1 MRTGRSCGRFRR
13 SEREVLR
20 EFHTPWK
27 RMCIVFP
34 TLSTESSVD
43 SVDGPVQDVETMFA
57 LALALTLAAPG
68 PRLDPQHLP
77 RLPATGFARQL
88 DHAVALE
95 TLAGRPLGRLA
106 GFTLAEPR
114 GTHGLLLAR
123 GRARYSLDL
132 FGRRIR
138 QVFPMGLPTPAGCRF
153 ADASTRTQLFLCGH
167 TMKTRTNGRTRIL
180 VKSPGRAGHWEW
192 AEFSRDGSRVLAE
205 WSAECEIP
213 VAYELAVASPR
224 LNPVGADTLAQAPE
238 AVPLGWLAGMPV
250 IHLRRAACGS
260 GAETPGIYLFR
271 GDRAAR
277 LLLRVPRFATYAM
290 WGG

>member
-1 MRTGRSCGRFRR
+1 MSKRVICRENVSDSGMRTGRSCGRFRR

-43 SVDGPVQDVETMFA
+43 CVDGPVQDVETMFA

-88 DHAVALE
+88 DHAVAPE
-95 TLAGRPLGRLA
+95 T
-106 GFTLAEPR
+106 
-114 GTHGLLLAR
+114 
-123 GRARYSLDL
+123 
-132 FGRRIR
+132 
-138 QVFPMGLPTPAGCRF
+138 
-153 ADASTRTQLFLCGH
+153 
-167 TMKTRTNGRTRIL
+167 
-180 VKSPGRAGHWEW
+180 
-192 AEFSRDGSRVLAE
+192 
-205 WSAECEIP
+205 
-213 VAYELAVASPR
+213 LAVASPR